1 MSDPVAVRLLAV
13 DDVEN
18 NLVALEALLE
28 DPSLHV
34 VRAKSGAEA
43 LRLLQQ
49 EDFALIL
56 LDVQM
61 PDMDGFATASEIR
74 SRDRTRRVPIIFLT
88 AHSSG
93 NDVLARAYAVGAAD
107 FLTKPLDPEV
117 LRAKVKAIADLWRQV
132 EETKRDAS
140 EESERRLSLE
150 RQRWETEALRQRIA
164 QQEQATVAEH
174 LARLEAE
181 DANRV
186 KDQFLATLSHEL
198 RTPLTAILGWAAT
211 LRRKPVTEPG
221 IARGLEAIERNAK
234 VQARLIDDLL
244 DTSRIMADKVS
255 LDLRMIGLG
264 DLVSQVGDA
273 IRPSADRKGVDI
285 NVRVD
290 ADLPPIAAD
299 PDRLQQVLTN
309 VLANAVKFTGEG
321 GHVDVDVDADVGL
334 RAETTPAT
342 VRIRIKDTGIGI
354 ASEFLP
360 HVFDRFRQADA
371 ATTRSYGGLGL
382 GLSVARHLIALH
394 GGTISA
400 ESEGPRKGATFTVQ
414 LPIRAV
420 VEAQETTPV
429 PVRAATSVSL
439 KDVRALVV
447 DDEPDTRELLREVLE
462 GAGASVLAVDSAE
475 AGVKA
480 FSLWMPDVV
489 LSDIAMP
496 QQDGL
501 AMIRR
506 IRALPDHV
514 GDRVPAAAITA
525 YASREDAAQARSA
538 GFQAHLAK
546 PITPTEVVSTVATLV
561 GRT

>member
-1 MSDPVAVRLLAV
+1 MSDPVTVRLLAV
-13 DDVEN
+13 DDIER

-28 DPSLHV
+28 DPSLIV

-43 LRLLQQ
+43 LELVQNQ
-49 EDFALIL
+49 DFALIL

-61 PDMDGFATASEIR
+61 PDMDGFATASELR

-88 AHSSG
+88 AHESG
-93 NDVLARAYAVGAAD
+93 TEALTRAYATGATD
-107 FLTKPLDPEV
+107 FLTKPLDPDV
-117 LRAKVKAIADLWRQV
+117 LRAKVRAIADMWRKV
-132 EETKRDAS
+132 EETKRDAT
-140 EESERRLSLE
+140 EESDRRLSME
-150 RQRWETEALRQRIA
+150 RQRWETEALRLKVA
-164 QQEQATVAEH
+164 QQEQATVREH
-174 LARLEAE
+174 QARLEAE
-181 DANRV
+181 GANHV

-211 LRRKPVTEPG
+211 LKKKTVTDPG

-234 VQARLIDDLL
+234 AQSRLIDDLL

-255 LDLRMIGLG
+255 LDLRMVALG
-264 DLVSQVGDA
+264 DLVHHVKDA
-273 IRPSADRKGVDI
+273 IRPTAERKGVDI
-285 NVRVD
+285 IVKVD
-290 ADLPPIAAD
+290 PDLPPIAAD

-309 VLANAVKFTGEG
+309 VLGNAVKFTGG
-321 GHVDVDVDADVGL
+321 GGRVEVH
-334 RAETTPAT
+334 AEATPST
-342 VRIRIKDTGIGI
+342 VRIHIEDSGVGMV
-354 ASEFLP
+354 AEFLP
-360 HVFDRFRQADA
+360 HVFDRFRQGDA
-371 ATTRSYGGLGL
+371 TTTRSYGGLGL
-382 GLSVARHLIALH
+382 GLSVARHLIVLH

-400 ESEGPRKGATFTVQ
+400 ESEGPRKGSTFTVE

-420 VEAQETTPV
+420 AEVQSTSCSPV
-429 PVRAATSVSL
+429 GSGTVASL

-447 DDEPDTRELLREVLE
+447 DDELDTRELLREVLE
-462 GAGASVLAVDSAE
+462 SAGASVLAVDSAD
-475 AGVKA
+475 AAVKA

-489 LSDIAMP
+489 LSDIGMP
-496 QQDGL
+496 EQDGL

-506 IRALPDHV
+506 IRALPDHA